1 MLENESG
8 NVSAI
13 KVLSIKAATA
23 GGDPFSLGFVALE
36 IEDSCFQVIVVIKEA
51 EGVRLEKRFELR
63 ALVRKG
69 ENSVAHELCEAG
81 GGVEEI
87 LLSVEVEAHFALGEE
102 VVVVV
107 PPNVRFAK
115 VSGGTKGEFAVELF
129 FKEFDGPGALRVLV
143 AVAAKEQVAGQVIA
157 DRVVEGLDR
166 WIGGVGDV
174 VDAGA
179 LAAELVE
186 AGAGGGDE
194 DSVHAG
200 RAPVDRVD
208 VVGDEERIDVAVSD
222 AQIRDEFTDFVE
234 CLVGDEVAVAEEK
247 QIRLKIR
254 GGLDQAPVHFP
265 DAEVT

>member
-102 VVVVV
+102 VVVIAA
-107 PPNVRFAK
+107 PNVGLAK
-115 VSGGTKGEFAVELF
+115 VARGTKGEFTVEF
-129 FKEFDGPGALRVLV
+129 FFEEFYGLGAFRVLV
-143 AVAAKEQVAGQVIA
+143 AVAAEEQIVGQVIV

-166 WIGGVGDV
+166 GIGGVGDV

-179 LAAELVE
+179 LAAELVD

-194 DSVHAG
+194 DGVHAG
-200 RAPVDRVD
+200 GAAVDRVD
-208 VVGDEERIDVAVSD
+208 VVGDKKRVDVAVSNS
-222 AQIRDEFTDFVE
+222 QIRDEFADFVE
-234 CLVGDEVAVAEEK
+234 CLVGDEVAVAEENEAG
-247 QIRLKIR
+247 LKIR
-254 GGLDQAPVHFP
+254 GGLDQAPVHFA